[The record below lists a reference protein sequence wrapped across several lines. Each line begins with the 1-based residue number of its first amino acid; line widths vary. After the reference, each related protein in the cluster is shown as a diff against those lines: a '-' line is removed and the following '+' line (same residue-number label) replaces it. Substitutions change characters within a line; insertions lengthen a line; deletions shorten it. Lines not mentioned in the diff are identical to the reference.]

1 MKQSKN
7 KNTEPLGMLDLC
19 LGDMIRDI
27 EDGDCYYEGIVVSLN
42 PIAYKVTQ
50 VLWCNELDN
59 TMNGEILE
67 LQWYC
72 LEKLHGNKWFRL

>member
-1 MKQSKN
+1 
-7 KNTEPLGMLDLC
+7 MLDLC